1 MAIKR
6 PLWGH
11 VRIHVT
17 SEPELCLPVSI
28 SLNSIKRDV
37 KETQLGKCRSDMAV

>member
-11 VRIHVT
+11 VRIHVVT
-17 SEPELCLPVSI
+17 SEPELYLPVSI
-28 SLNSIKRDV
+28 SLNSIKGDV
-37 KETQLGKCRSDMAV
+37 KETRLGKLQ